1 MEQNKKKES
10 EEKLNKIN
18 YKLEIEEFNES
29 KKFGSFIL
37 YWAGQQASLL
47 GSSIVS
53 FIIIWWLTIRTQS
66 EIILGTASLL
76 SLGPF
81 ILIAPLSGVIAD
93 RFNRKSLLIS
103 FDAIQAILTVFLSV
117 LFFANYTS
125 VMIILIL
132 LGSRGTCQAFQ
143 LPISMA
149 ITPTMVPAKILSRIN
164 GLTYLFNGA
173 INIIGPFIAAILL
186 SIPYI
191 NIGMI
196 LWIDIGTFVIA
207 LITLIIIKIPLVPT
221 NLIEKNQSFINQ
233 FLDGFNALRKVNGL
247 IALLFGALIINF
259 FNTPIQAML
268 PLLVSKI
275 YSGIESDYALVV
287 GMFQS
292 ALVIGGLIMSFV
304 KNIKKPVLILM
315 LGIVCMYI
323 CQAVIA
329 FIPTNFEARFW
340 IIGLVIFLFALP
352 TAVIDVAFITSI
364 QLLIPKEKLGRVMAA
379 IMAIAPAIRP
389 LGQFLSGIIAEFIGI
404 QMLLIFSS
412 IIGLII
418 IGFLYRLSPMKLIDE
433 EITRIMKVNNF
444 N

>member
-1 MEQNKKKES
+1 
-10 EEKLNKIN
+10 
-18 YKLEIEEFNES
+18 
-29 KKFGSFIL
+29 
-37 YWAGQQASLL
+37 
-47 GSSIVS
+47 
-53 FIIIWWLTIRTQS
+53 
-66 EIILGTASLL
+66 
-76 SLGPF
+76 
-81 ILIAPLSGVIAD
+81 
-93 RFNRKSLLIS
+93 
-103 FDAIQAILTVFLSV
+103 
-117 LFFANYTS
+117 
-125 VMIILIL
+125 
-132 LGSRGTCQAFQ
+132 
-143 LPISMA
+143 
-149 ITPTMVPAKILSRIN
+149 
-164 GLTYLFNGA
+164 
-173 INIIGPFIAAILL
+173 
-186 SIPYI
+186 
-191 NIGMI
+191 
-196 LWIDIGTFVIA
+196 
-207 LITLIIIKIPLVPT
+207 
-221 NLIEKNQSFINQ
+221 
-233 FLDGFNALRKVNGL
+233 
-247 IALLFGALIINF
+247 
-259 FNTPIQAML
+259 ML

-340 IIGLVIFLFALP
+340 IIGIVIFLFALP